1 MNHLSEKNS
10 VLNRPMYLC
19 LCPVCLGHFST
30 QESIRSCGRI
40 TDKQKSAVI
49 SVIIATGTI
58 SSSTPKRKRK
68 MRWQTNG
75 NEKV

>member
-19 LCPVCLGHFST
+19 LCPVCLGQFLDTGIYKIVRENHG
-30 QESIRSCGRI
+30 QA
-40 TDKQKSAVI
+40 KSAVI

>member
-1 MNHLSEKNS
+1 MNHLSDKNS

-19 LCPVCLGHFST
+19 LCPVCLDQFLDTGIYKIVR
-30 QESIRSCGRI
+30 E
-40 TDKQKSAVI
+40 KSAVI
-49 SVIIATGTI
+49 SVISATGTI
-58 SSSTPKRKRK
+58 SSSTLKRKRK

>member
-1 MNHLSEKNS
+1 MNHLNEENS
-10 VLNRPMYLC
+10 VLNRPMYCVFAQFAL
-19 LCPVCLGHFST
+19 VSSST
-30 QESIRSCGRI
+30 QESIRSCGKI

-58 SSSTPKRKRK
+58 SSSTLKRKRK

>member
-1 MNHLSEKNS
+1 MNHLNEKNS

-19 LCPVCLGHFST
+19 LCPVCLGQFLDTGIYKIVRENHGQAKERCDFCNY
-30 QESIRSCGRI
+30 R
-40 TDKQKSAVI
+40 K
-49 SVIIATGTI
+49 GTI